1 LFLNSV
7 EYSTYLVRDRPIPR
21 FEFPPD
27 GRLRPD
33 LIFSD
38 FLELPYGEKDFSDGS
53 PSLLGNLLLNVE
65 IYI

>member
-1 LFLNSV
+1 M
-7 EYSTYLVRDRPIPR
+7 RDRPIPR

-38 FLELPYGEKDFSDGS
+38 FLELPYGEKDFSDSS
-53 PSLLGNLLLNVE
+53 PSLPWEFLLTELSKFISDFE
-65 IYI
+65 A